1 MREIPLGVHS
11 GKRGP
16 VRGLFFA
23 FCARE
28 RHFWRFYPADGSPAI
43 TDKRQI
49 FR

>member
-1 MREIPLGVHS
+1 MREIPLGIHS

-16 VRGLFFA
+16 VQGLFFA

-43 TDKRQI
+43 TGERQI
-49 FR
+49 LR